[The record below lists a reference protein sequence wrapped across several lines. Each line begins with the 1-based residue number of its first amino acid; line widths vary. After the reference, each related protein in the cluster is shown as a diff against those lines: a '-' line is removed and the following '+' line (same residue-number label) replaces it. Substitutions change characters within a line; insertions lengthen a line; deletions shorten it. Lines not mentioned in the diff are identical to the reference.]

1 MNTVLTLAWA
11 ALVVSVGCWGVGGA
25 LVVSKQAWPRLLAGW
40 CGFLAICAVVWLAGW
55 SARGARPMFWIY
67 LAGGWTLVL
76 SGRRW
81 VDLAAAAGAVGLVAA
96 LVGLPFLLHDHML
109 VYGAH
114 GTDMWGY
121 VGAAE
126 WLQTHSVR
134 ELPVP
139 GESPMRFNW
148 TWYVLSVRDRPLIYE
163 LLACFG
169 AGTGVSPLDAYMA
182 LPVALMA
189 SLAMGLARGGAD
201 AGMKRAALWLV
212 PAVIVAYHPLA
223 VLNWVAGFASGT
235 IVGLLVALTLA
246 ALVAAED
253 GVAAT
258 ETVAL
263 AGFLFV
269 ACGGLYSPQF
279 MVVGG
284 ALAAALFGAKAALG
298 AWRRGGWEWLQERP
312 SQLTSG
318 AVVAGVLLA
327 LGTVA
332 RSGDEVM
339 GGGSWRWSA
348 EVLAEGLGA
357 FGGTSPYAWLFFK
370 EMEPWDQN
378 PWANPVGLAALAV
391 TMILVGVVSWRRWRE
406 SGDLRVPV
414 VVGLCVAGLLRVG
427 SDERATMA
435 KAMPIFG
442 LAVPIIVAAL
452 AVELRPRWLAV
463 VAAMVACMPAVR
475 SVAEL
480 REHTENPYI
489 LCTEDNLRL
498 SGDGQNWMIMAR
510 LYFEEDTRGFKWA
523 DNPRMFRSMTVFLP
537 EPVQRALERK
547 HGLPPP

>member
-1 MNTVLTLAWA
+1 VGLLA
-11 ALVVSVGCWGVGGA
+11 AL
-25 LVVSKQAWPRLLAGW
+25 L
-40 CGFLAICAVVWLAGW
+40 
-55 SARGARPMFWIY
+55 
-67 LAGGWTLVL
+67 
-76 SGRRW
+76 
-81 VDLAAAAGAVGLVAA
+81 
-96 LVGLPFLLHDHML
+96 GLPFLLHDHML
-109 VYGAH
+109 AYGAH

-126 WLQTHSVR
+126 WLQTHSIR

-139 GESPMRFNW
+139 GEAPMRFNW
-148 TWYVLSVRDRPLIYE
+148 TWYVLTVRDRPLIYE

-169 AGTGVSPLDAYMA
+169 AATGVSPLDAYMA

-189 SLAMGLARGGAD
+189 SLAVGLARGGVD
-201 AGMKRAALWLV
+201 ARVK
-212 PAVIVAYHPLA
+212 PAVWWLGPAVVMAYHPLA
-223 VLNWVAGFASGT
+223 VLHWVAGFASGT
-235 IVGLLVALTLA
+235 MVGLLVALALA
-246 ALVAAED
+246 ALIVAEE
-253 GVAAT
+253 GVAEA

-263 AGFLFV
+263 AAFLFV

-279 MVVGG
+279 MLVGG
-284 ALAAALFGAKAALG
+284 ALAAVLFGAKAAREI
-298 AWRRGGWEWLQERP
+298 WRRGGRAWLKERP
-312 SQLTSG
+312 SRLMAGTL
-318 AVVAGVLLA
+318 VAGLLLA

-332 RSGDEVM
+332 QSGDEVM

-348 EVLAEGLGA
+348 EVLAQGLGA

-391 TMILVGVVSWRRWRE
+391 TLILLGVTSWRRWRAT
-406 SGDLRVPV
+406 GDVRVPV

-427 SDERATMA
+427 GDERATMA

-442 LAVPIIVAAL
+442 LAVPILVAAV
-452 AVELRPRWLAV
+452 ARELRPRWLVV
-463 VAAMVACMPAVR
+463 VATSVAVMPAVR
-475 SVAEL
+475 SAAEL

-489 LCTEDNLRL
+489 LCTADNLRL

-523 DNPRMFRSMTVFLP
+523 EHPKMFRSMTVFLP
-537 EPVQRALERK
+537 AAVQRELEKK